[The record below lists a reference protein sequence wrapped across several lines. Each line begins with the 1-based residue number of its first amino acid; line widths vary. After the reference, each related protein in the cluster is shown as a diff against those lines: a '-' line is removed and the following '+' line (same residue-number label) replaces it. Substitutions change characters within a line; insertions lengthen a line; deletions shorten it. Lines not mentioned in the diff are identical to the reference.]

1 MSLIYKFPLK
11 MHVGAPCKPI
21 VEKEDKIE
29 RGQCIAEPQGLGA
42 RIHSS
47 ISGKVLDINENE
59 IVIQG
64 DENQSKDYVKI
75 KKCDTILETIKEAGI
90 VGAGGAGFPTHVK
103 FNKDASIEYIIANCV
118 ECEPLLNHN
127 IRFIEENPEVVLK
140 GVTYAMQAAN
150 AKKGIIAIK
159 GKNKKAIEA
168 LKKVI
173 NSYRSISIKELKDI
187 YPMGEERAIIHAV
200 FEKWLEPTQLP
211 LDANCIVLNCE
222 TLSNIT
228 RAVED
233 GKPVIDKDVTVAG
246 KLKNDKQ
253 EEIFFQVPI
262 GTPVK
267 ELIEKSGGIN
277 GEYGEIVIG
286 GPYTGIAGDYET
298 SIVTKTS
305 GGVIVTIPLP
315 EFKGK
320 LGLVV
325 CACGAT
331 EERLRDVA
339 KKMGATVTEAVKCKN
354 VEVIRGANKCKTPGK
369 CPGQAAGVLKL
380 KKSGAERI
388 LVSNCSDCTNTIMNS
403 APKMGLGVY
412 HHTDHIFRTVD
423 HELTRRLPMNVSKE

>member
-1 MSLIYKFPLK
+1 MSLSYKFPLK

-21 VEKEDKIE
+21 AQKEDEIK
-29 RGQCIAEPQGLGA
+29 RGQCIAVPDGLGA

-47 ISGKVLDINENE
+47 ISGKVIDVNKNE

-75 KKCDTILETIKEAGI
+75 KKCGTILETIAEAGI

-103 FNKDASIEYIIANCV
+103 FNKNAAIEYIIANCV

-127 IRFIEENPEVVLK
+127 IRFIEQNPEVVLK
-140 GVTYAMQAAN
+140 GITYAMKAAN

-159 GKNKKAIEA
+159 GKNKKALES
-168 LKKVI
+168 LKSIIDKYE
-173 NSYRSISIKELKDI
+173 NISIKELKDM
-187 YPMGEERAIIHAV
+187 YPMGEERAIIHAI
-200 FEKWLEPTQLP
+200 FDKWLEPTQLP
-211 LDANCIVLNCE
+211 LDAKCIVLNCE

-233 GKPVIDKDVTVAG
+233 RKPVIDKDVTVAG
-246 KLKNDKQ
+246 KLKNNKK

-267 ELIEKSGGIN
+267 ELIEKSGGID
-277 GEYGEIVIG
+277 GDYGEIVIG
-286 GPYTGIAGDYET
+286 GPYTGVAGDYEK

-325 CACGAT
+325 CACGAN
-331 EERLRDVA
+331 EDRLRDIA

-354 VEVIRGANKCKTPGK
+354 VVDVHGANKCKTPGK

-388 LVSNCSDCTNTIMNS
+388 LISNCNDCTNTIMNS
-403 APKMGLGVY
+403 APKLGLGVY

-423 HELTRRLPMNVSKE
+423 HELSRRLPMYVSKE